1 MGARCSA
8 PPRERATRPL
18 EWRPQ
23 RLIPLE
29 PIDAVDTPTLLS
41 IARYSQQQC
50 GHAKS
55 GLELDESPRF
65 DETCCICLSELG
77 CTTGLEAERGRSKQI
92 DNAPPVMV
100 LSCGHCQHWACG
112 ERWLQNRL
120 TCPQCREPVA
130 VPAEAAEPPG
140 RPLLL
145 THGALPQ
152 HLPPLR
158 AS

>member
-41 IARYSQQQC
+41 IARYSQHQC
-50 GHAKS
+50 GYAKTS
-55 GLELDESPRF
+55 LESPRF
-65 DETCCICLSELG
+65 HEACCICLGELG
-77 CTTGLEAERGRSKQI
+77 CTTGLEAECGRSKQI

-100 LSCGHCQHWACG
+100 FPCGHQQHWSCG
-112 ERWLQNRL
+112 ERWLRNRL
-120 TCPQCREPVA
+120 TCPQCRGPVA

-140 RPLLL
+140 RPQVL
-145 THGALPQ
+145 THGVSPQ

-158 AS
+158 ASAC

>member
-41 IARYSQQQC
+41 IARYSQHQC
-50 GHAKS
+50 GYAKTS
-55 GLELDESPRF
+55 LESPRF
-65 DETCCICLSELG
+65 HEACCICLGELG
-77 CTTGLEAERGRSKQI
+77 CTTGLEAECGRSKQI

-100 LSCGHCQHWACG
+100 FPCGHQQHWACG
-112 ERWLQNRL
+112 ERWLRNRL
-120 TCPQCREPVA
+120 TCPQCRGPVA
-130 VPAEAAEPPG
+130 VPAEAVEPPG
-140 RPLLL
+140 RPQVL
-145 THGALPQ
+145 THGASPQ

-158 AS
+158 ASAC